1 MQYFLVGIFLML
13 LSLSVFAEPES
24 ECYGDTTNGRLENGW
39 KLPNSGENYQAY
51 SSLGVIAG
59 RTYVHS
65 KVYRTVLGAY
75 EILRKTNPGVH
86 YVYGETGFEEG
97 GVFKPHKTHR
107 NGLSVDFFVPVI
119 NAEDKPEILDIGIT
133 NKLGYN
139 IEFSGDGKLNGL
151 RIDFESIA
159 KHIDALMAA
168 AQKESIGIELVILDN
183 QFQKLLFATP
193 TGAKIRSVVT
203 FSVKKPW
210 VRHDEHYHINFRVPC
225 KKL

>member
-1 MQYFLVGIFLML
+1 MQYFLVGIFLMF

-24 ECYGDTTNGRLENGW
+24 QCYGDTTNGRLENGW
-39 KLPNSGENYQAY
+39 KLPSSGENYQAY

-75 EILRKTNPGVH
+75 EILRKSNPGVR
-86 YVYGETGFEEG
+86 YIYGETGFEDG
-97 GVFKPHKTHR
+97 GQFKPHKTHR
-107 NGLSVDFFVPVI
+107 NGLSVDFFVPAI
-119 NAEDKPEILDIGIT
+119 NAQGKPAMLDIGIA

-139 IEFSGDGKLNGL
+139 IEFSVDGKLGDL

-159 KHIDALMAA
+159 KHIDALTTAA
-168 AQKESIGIELVILDN
+168 RKESIGIELIIIDN

-193 TGAKIRSVVT
+193 TGSKIKSAVT

-210 VRHDEHYHINFRVPC
+210 VRHDEHYHINFHVPC

>member
-1 MQYFLVGIFLML
+1 MRYFLVGAFLLL
-13 LSLSVFAEPES
+13 LSLFAFADQES
-24 ECYGDTTNGRLENGW
+24 QCYGDTVNGRLENGW
-39 KLPNSGENYQAY
+39 KLPSSGENYQAY

-119 NAEDKPEILDIGIT
+119 NAEGKSEILDIGIT

-139 IEFSGDGKLNGL
+139 IEFSGDGKLNDL

-159 KHIDALMAA
+159 KHIDALMVA
-168 AQKESIGIELVILDN
+168 AQKESIGIDLVILDN

-193 TGAKIRSVVT
+193 TGGKIKSVVT